1 MDFKY
6 LFTSFDGRIG
16 RQKFWIGTL
25 ILMLMM
31 VVLIAVPII
40 LSVPSSVA
48 VLIIGGAA
56 LLGFLGSLAITVKRL
71 HDRDKSGWWYFV
83 FFIVPN
89 ILTHIGES
97 FAAGSLALALALF
110 VPAIGISIWA
120 FVEVGL
126 LKGSD
131 GPNRFGSDPLAQG

>member
-1 MDFKY
+1 MDFKN

-25 ILMLMM
+25 ILILMM
-31 VVLIAVPII
+31 VVFIAVPII

-48 VLIIGGAA
+48 MIFIGVAA

-71 HDRDKSGWWYFV
+71 HDRDKSGWWYVV
-83 FFIVPN
+83 FFVVPN
-89 ILTHIGES
+89 ILTQIGEK
-97 FAAGSLALALALF
+97 FATGSLTLALALY

-131 GPNRFGSDPLAQG
+131 GPNRFGPDPLAQG